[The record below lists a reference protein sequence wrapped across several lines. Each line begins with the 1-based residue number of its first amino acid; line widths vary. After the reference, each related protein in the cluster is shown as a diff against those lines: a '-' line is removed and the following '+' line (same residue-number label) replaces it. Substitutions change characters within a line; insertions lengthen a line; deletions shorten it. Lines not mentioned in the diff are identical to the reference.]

1 MTSNIIPFVCSNI
14 NEFEDEREYLRTKTF
29 PKLRETLERV
39 SIHFD
44 PIQIDWNENDE
55 YVKAGNLLR
64 LLLHN
69 IKLSSPFFMCLLG
82 QQYGAHVEKQ
92 EKPTQNLLINE
103 SLLPNQSG
111 ISWVEKN
118 LLVASQTGFNHIIT
132 PVNYHNSFVDFQIN
146 LALNEE
152 QNYPFYRFYYR
163 QIEYLEEKFMQ
174 LSIQER
180 KHALATYEPENSYCD
195 FKIKDL
201 KMKIAKKGLIVKYY
215 SSLEQLGNY
224 VYDDFLE
231 IIKSKFI
238 SDAIQYLIVL
248 FHNDFLRK
256 KLDIMH
262 HNTILI
268 L

>member
-1 MTSNIIPFVCSNI
+1 MTSNITPFVCSNI

-29 PKLRETLERV
+29 PKLRETLERI

-44 PIQIDWNENDE
+44 PIQIEWNSTDE

-82 QQYGAHVEKQ
+82 QQYGVHVEKQ
-92 EKPTQNLLINE
+92 EKPTQNFLVND
-103 SLLPNQSG
+103 SMPNASPSN
-111 ISWVEKN
+111 ISWTEKN
-118 LLVASQTGFNHIIT
+118 LLVAAQTGFNHIVT
-132 PVNYHNSFVDFQIN
+132 PANYHNSFVDFQIN
-146 LALNEE
+146 LALQEE

-163 QIEYLEEKFMQ
+163 QIEYLDEKFMQ

-180 KHALATYEPENSYCD
+180 KRALASYEPENSYCE

-224 VYDDFLE
+224 VYEDFLE
-231 IIKSKFI
+231 TIKCN
-238 SDAIQYLIVL
+238 L
-248 FHNDFLRK
+248 
-256 KLDIMH
+256 
-262 HNTILI
+262 
-268 L
+268 